1 MRIALGTLGSALVL
15 FVAAAA
21 GILGAWAMVT
31 GAVMALVAGVMGAIA
46 LEERDLRRDQRIIK
60 PL

>member
-15 FVAAAA
+15 FVAAAT
-21 GILGAWAMVT
+21 GILGGWAMVT

-46 LEERDLRRDQRIIK
+46 LEERDFRREQRLIK